1 MRSALNYDFNHSI
14 LICLMLKKGFPD
26 FYSVFFLKL
35 SDFSTIF
42 TPMVL
47 QFNERS
53 LLKKAI
59 TFFFTEQN
67 FFFYGNYHAKY
78 NLKPTSILGDR

>member
-59 TFFFTEQN
+59 IFFFFTEQHFSFMAIIMQN
-67 FFFYGNYHAKY
+67 
-78 NLKPTSILGDR
+78 TI